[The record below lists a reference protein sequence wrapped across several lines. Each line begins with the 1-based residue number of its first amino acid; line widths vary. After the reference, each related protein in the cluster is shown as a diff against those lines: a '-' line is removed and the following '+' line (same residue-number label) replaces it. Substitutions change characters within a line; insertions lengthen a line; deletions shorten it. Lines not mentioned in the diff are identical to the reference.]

1 MIRPQGGS
9 SMKKEHCE
17 EEMDYLN
24 HYLNE
29 QITRICVIEED
40 ERMREELDKKI
51 INSNMN
57 KD

>member
-1 MIRPQGGS
+1 
-9 SMKKEHCE
+9 MKKEHCE

-40 ERMREELDKKI
+40 ERMREELVKKD
-51 INSNMN
+51 NE
-57 KD
+57 